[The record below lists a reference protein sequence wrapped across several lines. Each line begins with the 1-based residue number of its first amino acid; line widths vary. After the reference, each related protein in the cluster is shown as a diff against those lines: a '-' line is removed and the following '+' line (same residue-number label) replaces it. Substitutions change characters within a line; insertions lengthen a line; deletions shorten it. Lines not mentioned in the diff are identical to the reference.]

1 MPYLN
6 REDTKTECW
15 DLWKNRMRI
24 LIVEDETAARYGM
37 VKCLRGPGREISE
50 AENGEDALTQ
60 IRQQSP
66 DLVFLDLNIPVR
78 DGVSILQELASDAS
92 APKPEIIVVTA
103 NDSVSHAVQCIRL
116 GAADF
121 VTKPFE
127 VDHLRALARRSE
139 ERVQLQ
145 HRVWELQTQLE
156 GSAGYGR
163 ILGASRPMQRL
174 FDQISRAARVNL
186 PVLIRGESGTGK
198 ELVAQELHARSPRS
212 AGPFIAVN
220 TAAIAESLV
229 ESELFGHVKGAFTGA
244 ERPREGVFRQADG
257 GTLFLDEIG
266 DMPLNVQTRL
276 LRVLQEGVVQPVG
289 TEELIRVDVRVIS
302 ATHQGLEQAIADK
315 LFRQD
320 LYFRLR
326 GIELAI
332 PPLRARREDI
342 LPLAME
348 FLGPD
353 SSFSNQAVTALVNH
367 LWPGNV
373 RELKQRVQSAA
384 AMAESS
390 CISVADLGL
399 VPDAEQVQ
407 TDAFESY
414 YDLPLTEARHLLV
427 ENFERAAISRAL
439 SAQNG
444 NVSAAARSLGV
455 HRQSLQQKMKQL
467 GMTSE

>member
-1 MPYLN
+1 
-6 REDTKTECW
+6 
-15 DLWKNRMRI
+15 MRI
-24 LIVEDETAARYGM
+24 LIVEDEAAARYGM
-37 VKCLRGPGREISE
+37 VKCLRAPGREILE
-50 AENGEDALTQ
+50 ADNGEEALTK
-60 IRQQSP
+60 IQQQMP
-66 DLVFLDLNIPVR
+66 DLVFLDLNIPGR
-78 DGVSILQELASDAS
+78 DGVSLLQELAHDAS
-92 APKPEIIVVTA
+92 AHQPEIIVVTA
-103 NDSVSHAVQCIRL
+103 NDSISHAVQCIRL

-121 VTKPFE
+121 LTKPFD
-127 VDHLRALARRSE
+127 VDHLRSLARRSE
-139 ERVQLQ
+139 QRVQLQ
-145 HRVWELQTQLE
+145 QRVWELQTQLE
-156 GSAGYGR
+156 GTAGYGSL
-163 ILGASRPMQRL
+163 LGSSRPMQRL
-174 FDQISRAARVNL
+174 FGQISRAAPAAL

-198 ELVAQELHARSPRS
+198 ELVAQELHARSAR
-212 AGPFIAVN
+212 ATGPFIAVN

-244 ERPREGVFRQADG
+244 ERAREGVFRQADG

-276 LRVLQEGVVQPVG
+276 LRVLQEGLIQPVG
-289 TEELIRVDVRVIS
+289 SEETIRVDVRVIS
-302 ATHQGLEQAIADK
+302 ATHQDLEQAIAGK

-348 FLGPD
+348 FLGPEK
-353 SSFSNQAVTALVNH
+353 SFSSQATAALVNH

-384 AMAESS
+384 AMAESN
-390 CISVADLGL
+390 CISVGDLGL
-399 VPDAEQVQ
+399 VPETELEQA
-407 TDAFESY
+407 DGFESY
-414 YDLPLTEARHLLV
+414 YDLPLTEARNLLI

-439 SAQNG
+439 STQNG
-444 NVSAAARSLGV
+444 NISAAARQLGV

-467 GMTSE
+467 GMNAE